1 MKRFAGMVFAVLAAS
16 STPCWADTAKQFL
29 QLYYSEDGQGQDLA
43 VVKIGS
49 MEAGVHQAN
58 EYLKA
63 HNQTPIYCQPPQ
75 LVLTAPQVA
84 DMIHRA
90 AEEKDSKVKDMTV
103 SASLLFVLQRT
114 FPCTAEAH

>member
-1 MKRFAGMVFAVLAAS
+1 MKRFAGMVFTVLAAS

-43 VVKIGS
+43 VVKIVS
-49 MEAGVHQAN
+49 MEAGVHQVN

-63 HNQTPIYCQPPQ
+63 NNQTPIYCQPQQ
-75 LVLTAPQVA
+75 LVLTGPQLA

-90 AEEKDSKVKDMTV
+90 AEEKDSKVKEMTMP
-103 SASLLFVLQRT
+103 SALLFVLQKT
-114 FPCTAEAH
+114 FPCGAP

>member
-16 STPCWADTAKQFL
+16 SAPCCADTAKQFL
-29 QLYYSEDGQGQDLA
+29 QLYDSEDGQGQALA
-43 VVKIGS
+43 VVKIVS

-63 HNQTPIYCQPPQ
+63 HNQPPLYCQPPQ
-75 LVLTAPQVA
+75 LVLTGSQIA

-90 AEEKDSKVKDMTV
+90 AAEKNSKVEDMTV

-114 FPCTAEAH
+114 FPCAAEAH

>member
-43 VVKIGS
+43 ISKISS

-63 HNQTPIYCQPPQ
+63 HNQTPLYCQPTQ
-75 LVLTAPQVA
+75 LVLTGSQLA

-90 AEEKDSKVKDMTV
+90 ADEKDSKVKDMTV
-103 SASLLFVLQRT
+103 SGALLFVLQK
-114 FPCTAEAH
+114 

>member
-1 MKRFAGMVFAVLAAS
+1 MKRIAGMVFAVLAVS
-16 STPCWADTAKQFL
+16 SAPCWADTVKQFL
-29 QLYYSEDGQGQDLA
+29 QLYNSEDGQGQALA
-43 VVKIGS
+43 VVKIVS
-49 MEAGVHQAN
+49 VEAGVHQAN

-75 LVLTAPQVA
+75 LVLTGPQLA

-90 AEEKDSKVKDMTV
+90 ADEKDSKVEDMTV